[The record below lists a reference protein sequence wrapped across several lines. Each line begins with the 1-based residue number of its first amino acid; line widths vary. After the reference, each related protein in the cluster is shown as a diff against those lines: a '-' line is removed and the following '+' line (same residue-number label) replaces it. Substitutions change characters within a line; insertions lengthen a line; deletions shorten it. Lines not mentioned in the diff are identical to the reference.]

1 MAINLDNLNAAFA
14 KANKATSEISKISH
28 SEMVP
33 MDLIYPSEY
42 NPYNEFDNDN
52 DGEIIKQ
59 LADSIAVQGLIEP
72 IVLNKI
78 SEDKYIILSGERR
91 FKAVSL
97 LNWRSVNAQVY
108 DNLDKTTANLILH
121 TSNLEVREYS
131 SGQKLVFFKDVKTL
145 LEEMKSSRK
154 LTGGMQKAIANMLHV
169 NERQV
174 RKYERI
180 CNELSEDEQ
189 EQIINNEISIND
201 GYRIAQERKN
211 ERVSGNKH
219 EPLIDISK
227 TTAPAEKKNEPKSKT
242 TAEKSEP
249 AIINDYDKNDNQP
262 EQGLSDFS
270 LTSPSDELI
279 NIAFKVYSKN
289 KLLTYYKAFIPT
301 EAEGV
306 NFLLSPLFSMKNA
319 VVDKISKTLA
329 IGNDVYPLS
338 YIDTLI
344 RLYIR
349 EENDNENN

>member
-189 EQIINNEISIND
+189 EQIINNEISINE
-201 GYRIAQERKN
+201 GYKIAQERKN
-211 ERVSGNKH
+211 ERTLVDKQ
-219 EPLIDISK
+219 PPTKQTVDIP
-227 TTAPAEKKNEPKSKT
+227 TEKKNEAKKT
-242 TAEKSEP
+242 TVEKSETS
-249 AIINDYDKNDNQP
+249 IINDYDENNNKADP
-262 EQGLSDFS
+262 GFSDFS

-279 NIAFKVYSKN
+279 NIVFKAYSKN
-289 KLLTYYKAFIPT
+289 KLLTYYKMFIPT
-301 EAEGV
+301 ETEGI
-306 NFLLSPLFSMKNA
+306 NFLLSPLFAMKNA